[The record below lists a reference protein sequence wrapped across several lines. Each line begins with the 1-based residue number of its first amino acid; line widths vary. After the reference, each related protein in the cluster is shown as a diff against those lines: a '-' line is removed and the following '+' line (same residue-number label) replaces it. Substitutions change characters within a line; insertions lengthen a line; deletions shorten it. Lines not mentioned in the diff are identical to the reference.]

1 MNKYTR
7 AKRTKNL
14 FDPDSPGL
22 FKVSR
27 SKIELFIDCPR
38 CFYLDRRLGVGRPR
52 GFPFNLNSAVDTLLK
67 KEFDQYREKN
77 EPHPLI
83 TQNGIDAIPY
93 QIETLNTWRT
103 NFTGIQYHHVPTNL
117 LIFGAIDDLWIN
129 SAKEMIVVDYKAT
142 SKKEKIDRLN
152 DTWHITYKRQME
164 IYQWLI
170 ANNGYAVSKTGY
182 FVYCN
187 GITDKEEFN
196 SLLEFEV
203 NVIPY
208 EGDSSWVEKTI
219 MKLHECLK
227 ANNIPPNTERCEYCG
242 YRDAASDVILNS

>member
-7 AKRTKNL
+7 AKRTRNL
-14 FDPDSPGL
+14 FDPNSPDP

-27 SKIELFIDCPR
+27 TKIELFIDCPR
-38 CFYLDRRLGVGRPR
+38 CFYLDRRLGVGRPP

-83 TQNGIDAIPY
+83 IQNGIDAIPL
-93 QIETLNTWRT
+93 QIETLNAWRT
-103 NFTGIQYHHVPTNL
+103 NFTGVQFHHVPTNL

-152 DTWHITYKRQME
+152 NTWHITYKRQME

-170 ANNGYAVSKTGY
+170 TNNGYAVSNTGY

-196 SLLEFEV
+196 SLLEFDI

-208 EGDSSWVEKTI
+208 EGNSSWVENTI
-219 MKLHECLK
+219 MNLHECLN
-227 ANNIPPNTERCEYCG
+227 ASDIPPHTERCEYCG
-242 YRDAASDVILNS
+242 YRDAASDVILNN

>member
-1 MNKYTR
+1 M
-7 AKRTKNL
+7 
-14 FDPDSPGL
+14 
-22 FKVSR
+22 
-27 SKIELFIDCPR
+27 
-38 CFYLDRRLGVGRPR
+38 
-52 GFPFNLNSAVDTLLK
+52 
-67 KEFDQYREKN
+67 Q
-77 EPHPLI
+77 H
-83 TQNGIDAIPY
+83 
-93 QIETLNTWRT
+93 
-103 NFTGIQYHHVPTNL
+103 HHVPTNL

-170 ANNGYAVSKTGY
+170 ANNGYTVSKTGY

-196 SLLEFEV
+196 SFLEFDV

-208 EGDSSWVEKTI
+208 EGNSFWVENTI
-219 MKLHECLK
+219 MNLHECLN
-227 ANNIPPNTERCEYCG
+227 ADDIPSCKDGCDYCS
-242 YRDAASDVILNS
+242 YRDAANDVILNNQGPQ